1 MAKLHIFSEFN
12 NSDYYLHY
20 FPTFNSLCNII
31 RRLGEQ
37 EEGIILILYDQIQDS
52 IKVLGNEMQP
62 SVGGKSVEIFRLLDY
77 DMRVTRPPRSSLV
90 VVYQNGEFYN
100 LRNLQF
106 FFATK

>member
-1 MAKLHIFSEFN
+1 MHIFSEFN
-12 NSDYYLHY
+12 DFDYHLHY
-20 FPTFNSLCNII
+20 FLTFNPSCNII

-77 DMRVTRPPRSSLV
+77 DMRVTRP
-90 VVYQNGEFYN
+90 
-100 LRNLQF
+100 QF
-106 FFATK
+106 QPGCSIPKRGVS

>member
-1 MAKLHIFSEFN
+1 MHIFTEFN
-12 NSDYYLHY
+12 DFDYYLHY

-31 RRLGEQ
+31 RRRGEQ

-77 DMRVTRPPRSSLV
+77 DMRVTRP
-90 VVYQNGEFYN
+90 
-100 LRNLQF
+100 QF
-106 FFATK
+106 QPGCSIPKRGVL